1 MEPDPDLQSGASPRG
16 EAPGG
21 DAVPW
26 RQTAH
31 AAQLPPDGDWLTWL
45 FLGGRGAGKTRAG
58 AEWIAEQADLCPG
71 GRFALI
77 APTEHDLREV
87 MIDGA
92 SGLLNLPNRKAPRY
106 SSSRRRLAWDNGAIA
121 YGFSSEE
128 PERLRGPQ
136 FNAAWADEFC
146 VWKHPAKTLS
156 NLRFGLRLGVLPRLV
171 VTTTPKRVTSLQDL
185 MAEPRCV
192 MTHAGAEANAE
203 NLAASYIPG
212 VTQLYRGT
220 DLLRQ
225 EIDGELLPIDGEMW
239 RREHFDLAR
248 VAAPERMDRIF
259 VAVDPPAGG
268 EVARSRSACG
278 IVVAGRIGK
287 VFYVLADR
295 SVEGLTPAGWA
306 NRVAQ
311 AASSFGAHAI
321 VAESN
326 QGGDMVRAVLEQ
338 GGGQPC
344 PVRLVRAHEAKRAR
358 AQPVFAH
365 YEHHHVFHCGRFPDL
380 EGQLIALGQG
390 EGSAYDRADALV
402 WAIRELDR
410 DASVQAPRVRVL

>member
-1 MEPDPDLQSGASPRG
+1 MEPDADPKSGASPHS
-16 EAPGG
+16 EATGA
-21 DAVPW
+21 DAVAW
-26 RQTAH
+26 RDKAH
-31 AAQLPPDGDWLTWL
+31 AAQLPPEGDWLTWL

-58 AEWIAEQADLCPG
+58 AEWIAEQADLCPR

-92 SGLLNLPNRKAPRY
+92 SGLLHLPNRKAPRY
-106 SSSRRRLAWDNGAIA
+106 SSSRRRLEWDNGAIG

-146 VWKHPAKTLS
+146 VWKHRTTTLS
-156 NLRFGLRLGVLPRLV
+156 NLRFGLRLGVAPRLV
-171 VTTTPKRVTSLQDL
+171 VTTTPKDIASLRDL
-185 MAEPRCV
+185 MGEPRCV
-192 MTHAGAEANAE
+192 VTRASAEVNAA

-212 VTQLYRGT
+212 VRQIYRGAG
-220 DLLRQ
+220 LLRQ
-225 EIDGELLPIDGEMW
+225 EIDGELLPADGHMW
-239 RREHFDLAR
+239 GRHHFDEVRATAPAKFDR
-248 VAAPERMDRIF
+248 VF

-268 EVARSRSACG
+268 EIARSRSACG
-278 IVVAGRIGK
+278 IIVAGRIGR
-287 VFYVLADR
+287 VAYVLADR
-295 SVEGLTPAGWA
+295 SVEGLTPTGWA
-306 NRVAQ
+306 SRVAQ

-338 GGGQPC
+338 QGQPC
-344 PVRLVRAHEAKRAR
+344 PVQLVRAHESKRAR
-358 AQPVFAH
+358 AQPVFAL
-365 YEHHHVFHCGRFPDL
+365 YELREVFHCGRFPDL
-380 EGQLIALGQG
+380 EHQLIALGQG

-402 WAIRELDR
+402 WAVRELRR
-410 DASVQAPRVRVL
+410 DADMPQPRVRTL